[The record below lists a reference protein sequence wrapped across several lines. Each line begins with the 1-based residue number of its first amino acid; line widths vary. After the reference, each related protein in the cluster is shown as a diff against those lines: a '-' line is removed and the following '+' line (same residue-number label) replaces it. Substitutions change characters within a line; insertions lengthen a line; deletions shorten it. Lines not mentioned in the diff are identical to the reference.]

1 MSEHVLVTGGAG
13 FIGSHLADALLAAG
27 NEVRIF
33 DNLEPQVH
41 GKLAESRTRPDY
53 LDTAAEFVL
62 GDIRDPE
69 GISRALEGIDVVF
82 HLAALVG
89 VGQSMYE
96 IARYTQGNTY
106 GAAVLLQAV
115 VNTKNRPRKL
125 VVASSMSIY
134 GEGSYICQEHGT
146 VYPKL
151 RSLSQLQRQEWEMLC
166 PLQGCRQ
173 GVSPCPTSED
183 KPLYPTSI
191 YAINKRDHEE
201 MFMAVGQAYNIPT
214 VALRYF
220 NTYGSRQA
228 LSNPYT
234 GVAAIFSSRLI
245 NRKPPVIFEDGRQ
258 LRDFVHVS
266 DIAQANLL
274 VMQDPRADF
283 EVFNVGTGRA
293 LSIQQVAQALLAH
306 FEKTV
311 PELAIESLSPEITQQ
326 FRAGDIRHC
335 FSDISRLVS
344 LGYQPRVTF
353 EQGVD
358 ELIGWVES
366 QTSNDHFEVARTEL
380 KERGLAI

>member
-1 MSEHVLVTGGAG
+1 MSEHVLITGGAG

-27 NEVRIF
+27 HEVRIF

-41 GKLAESRTRPDY
+41 GKLAESKTRPDY
-53 LDTAAEFVL
+53 LDPAAEFVL
-62 GDIRDPE
+62 GDIRDLE
-69 GISRALEGIDVVF
+69 RISRALEGIDVVF

-115 VNTKNRPRKL
+115 VNAKQRPRKL

-134 GEGSYICQEHGT
+134 GEGSYICQEHGM

-151 RSLSQLQRQEWEMLC
+151 RPISQLQRQEWEMLC

-173 GVSPCPTSED
+173 SVSPCPTSEE
-183 KPLYPTSI
+183 KPLSPTSI

-245 NRKPPVIFEDGRQ
+245 NRKSPVIFEDGRQ

-306 FEKTV
+306 FEKSAPDLDTRT
-311 PELAIESLSPEITQQ
+311 LSPEITQQ

-366 QTSNDHFEVARTEL
+366 QTSTDHFEAARTEL

>member
-13 FIGSHLADALLAAG
+13 FIGSHLTDALLAAG
-27 NEVRIF
+27 HEVRIF

-41 GKLAESRTRPDY
+41 GKLAESKTRPDY
-53 LDTAAEFVL
+53 LDPAAEFVL
-62 GDIRDPE
+62 GDIRDSE

-96 IARYTQGNTY
+96 IARYTQGNTF

-115 VNTKNRPRKL
+115 VNARNHPRKL

-134 GEGSYICQEHGT
+134 GEGSYFCQEHGT

-151 RSLSQLQRQEWEMLC
+151 RSISQLQSQEWEMRC
-166 PLQGCRQ
+166 PQQACRQ
-173 GVSPCPTSED
+173 SVSPCPTSEE

-245 NRKPPVIFEDGRQ
+245 NRNPPVIFEDGGQ

-283 EVFNVGTGRA
+283 QVFNAGTGRA
-293 LSIQQVAQALLAH
+293 LSIQQVAQALLSH
-306 FEKTV
+306 FEKSV
-311 PELAIESLSPEITQQ
+311 PELDMKSLSPEITQQ

-335 FSDISRLVS
+335 FGDISRLVS

-366 QTSNDHFEVARTEL
+366 QTSTDHFEAARTEL
-380 KERGLAI
+380 KERGLAV